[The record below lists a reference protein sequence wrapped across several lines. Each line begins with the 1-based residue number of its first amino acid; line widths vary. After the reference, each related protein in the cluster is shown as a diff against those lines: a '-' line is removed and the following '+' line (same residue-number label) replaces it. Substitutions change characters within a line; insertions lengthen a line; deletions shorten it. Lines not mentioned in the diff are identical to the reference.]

1 MGGIRR
7 IALLASVVALAGCA
21 RLLPGEGPP
30 VESGGTAAPGVAV
43 EGEAPLE
50 CGFPAGTVLSYA
62 GRSTT
67 AELDVQEAVGDPMS
81 DDPADIYITRDE
93 FDQGEHHGRLV
104 CAVFVNDPGFVE
116 VTVHP
121 EDGGRFV
128 PPTPYPSVTAPPG
141 GISKVTATDIARAE
155 VPEPS
160 EWEIAHVEAGPIGRV
175 EPHVLED
182 DYYEWARDLSPD
194 RWIWRVYLVRGDEGM
209 DVLID
214 YLDGSVLGMVGYIVD

>member
-21 RLLPGEGPP
+21 RLLPGEGRP

-50 CGFPAGTVLSYA
+50 CGFPSGTVLSYA

-155 VPEPS
+155 VPDPS
-160 EWEIAHVEAGPIGRV
+160 EGKLPTSKRDRSEESSRTCSRTTITNGRATCRLIGGSGASTWSAATR
-175 EPHVLED
+175 
-182 DYYEWARDLSPD
+182 EWT
-194 RWIWRVYLVRGDEGM
+194 Y
-209 DVLID
+209 
-214 YLDGSVLGMVGYIVD
+214 